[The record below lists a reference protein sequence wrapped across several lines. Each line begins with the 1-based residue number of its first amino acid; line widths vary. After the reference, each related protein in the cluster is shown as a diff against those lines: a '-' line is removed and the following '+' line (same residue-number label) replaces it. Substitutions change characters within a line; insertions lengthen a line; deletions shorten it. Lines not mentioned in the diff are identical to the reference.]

1 MFERNVNECI
11 RLGIPYGVYLYSY
24 ATNLAEA
31 KSEANHAL
39 RLLQGKMPK
48 LGVWID
54 MEDADGYKAKHNVS
68 SQMCVQ
74 ICDTFCSI
82 MQQNGYATGVYAS
95 YNWFN
100 NHLKDSRL
108 DKYDKWVAQWGDK
121 CTYQGHYIL
130 WQYTSSGKVNGITGN
145 VDMDIWYQ
153 Y

>member
-100 NHLKDSRL
+100 NQLKDSRL